1 MKAKEKISRQVWQ
14 EIIAVEAYVKFLSQ
28 CEKGLIQ
35 NANLEVK
42 YTVEVLEKR
51 MEDLDAFIYLV
62 NTLNVSPEKI
72 KVFHMFTSP
81 RNINPKITQTV
92 GGFTTDVERDSAM
105 TKHSD
110 YDIAFIR
117 PNKYNSGTAQNIL
130 RRYELKNLNF

>member
-1 MKAKEKISRQVWQ
+1 MNTYFISGHRD
-14 EIIAVEAYVKFLSQ
+14 L
-28 CEKGLIQ
+28 
-35 NANLEVK
+35 
-42 YTVEVLEKR
+42 TVEEFESNYAPIIIKALS
-51 MEDLDAFIYLV
+51 LDSNFVVGDYEGCDIMAQNYLV

-110 YDIAFIR
+110 YDIAFVR

>member
-1 MKAKEKISRQVWQ
+1 MKTYFISGHRD
-14 EIIAVEAYVKFLSQ
+14 L
-28 CEKGLIQ
+28 
-35 NANLEVK
+35 
-42 YTVEVLEKR
+42 TVEEFESNYAPIIIKALS
-51 MEDLDAFIYLV
+51 LDSNFVVGDYEGCDIMAQNYLV

>member
-1 MKAKEKISRQVWQ
+1 MNTYFISGHRD
-14 EIIAVEAYVKFLSQ
+14 L
-28 CEKGLIQ
+28 
-35 NANLEVK
+35 
-42 YTVEVLEKR
+42 TVEEFESNYAPIIIKALS
-51 MEDLDAFIYLV
+51 LDSNFVVGDYEGCDIMAQNYLV

>member
-1 MKAKEKISRQVWQ
+1 MKTYFISGHRDLTM
-14 EIIAVEAYVKFLSQ
+14 EEFESNYAPIIIKALSLDSNFVVGDYEG
-28 CEKGLIQ
+28 CDIMAQ
-35 NANLEVK
+35 N
-42 YTVEVLEKR
+42 
-51 MEDLDAFIYLV
+51 YLV

>member
-1 MKAKEKISRQVWQ
+1 MKTYFISGHRD
-14 EIIAVEAYVKFLSQ
+14 L
-28 CEKGLIQ
+28 
-35 NANLEVK
+35 
-42 YTVEVLEKR
+42 TVEEFESNYAPIIIKALS
-51 MEDLDAFIYLV
+51 LDSNFVVGDYEGCDIMAQNYLV
-62 NTLNVSPEKI
+62 NTLNISPEKI

-117 PNKYNSGTAQNIL
+117 ANKYNSGTAQNIL